1 MKFTITIHN
10 KSAITKLESMKNKK
24 GEYVSRLIEENIKYE
39 ELQKR
44 IEKLEGKKND

>member
-10 KSAITKLESMKNKK
+10 KSATDKLESLGRKK
-24 GEYVSRLIEENIKYE
+24 GEYVSKLIEENIKYE

-44 IEKLEGKKND
+44 IEKLEGKV